1 MGLSNS
7 EQTKTTYVKMFSK
20 EPNTDDVNAFFG
32 MSEKVDG
39 KWQTT
44 QRFDTVEGYLTSVSV
59 GEFTYQNDTKKT
71 LKLVF
76 TDESG
81 ERVQVES
88 TFTILTYNV
97 INTLY
102 NCDFS
107 KDFKIKL
114 YVKKGAEKNMAAA
127 YIENGGERASW
138 AYEPSQLPKPH
149 KVMVGKKEVIDDSEV
164 IEFYEKLALDISE
177 RVSATAKKKFAAP
190 DASEQ
195 EMKGDSALKKLAE
208 QKALEERAKET
219 AKEIK
224 NKNPKQDE
232 QVPEP
237 IGDQDDLPF

>member
-7 EQTKTTYVKMFSK
+7 EQTKTSYVKMFSK
-20 EPNTDDVNAFFG
+20 EPGTDDVNAFFG

-44 QRFDTVEGYLTSVSV
+44 QRFDTVEGFLISATV
-59 GEFTYQNDTKKT
+59 GEFVYQNDTKKT

-88 TFTILTYNV
+88 SFTLLTYNV
-97 INTLY
+97 INALY
-102 NCDFS
+102 NCDFD
-107 KDFKIKL
+107 KPIKIKL

-127 YIENGGERASW
+127 YIENGGARASW

-149 KVMVGKKEVIDDSEV
+149 KVMVGKKEVIDDSDV
-164 IEFYEKLALDISE
+164 IEFYERLAQEISN
-177 RVSATAKKKFAAP
+177 RVSELAKKQHTP
-190 DASEQ
+190 PSLPEQ
-195 EMKGDSALKKLAE
+195 EMKGDSALKRLAE
-208 QKALEERAKET
+208 QKALEESA
-219 AKEIK
+219 K

-232 QVPEP
+232 QIPEP

>member
-7 EQTKTTYVKMFSK
+7 EQTKTSYVKMFSK
-20 EPNTDDVNAFFG
+20 EPGTDDVNAFFG

-44 QRFDTVEGYLTSVSV
+44 QRFDTVEGFLSSVTL
-59 GEFTYQNDTKKT
+59 GEFVYQNDTKKT

-81 ERVQVES
+81 ERIQVES
-88 TFTILTYNV
+88 SFTLLTYNV

-102 NCDFS
+102 NCNFE
-107 KDFKIKL
+107 KPIKIKL
-114 YVKKGAEKNMAAA
+114 YVKKGTDKNMAAA

-138 AYEPSQLPKPH
+138 AYEPSQLPKPT
-149 KVMVGKKEVIDDSEV
+149 KVAVGKKEVIDDSEV
-164 IEFYEKLALDISE
+164 IDFYERLAQEISN
-177 RVSATAKKKFAAP
+177 RVAAIAKKQPSAP
-190 DASEQ
+190 SLPEQ
-195 EMKGDSALKKLAE
+195 EMRGDSALKKLAE
-208 QKALEERAKET
+208 QKALEESAKT
-219 AKEIK
+219 Q
-224 NKNPKQDE
+224 NPKQNE

>member
-7 EQTKTTYVKMFSK
+7 EQTKTSYVKMFSK

-44 QRFDTVEGYLTSVSV
+44 QRFDTVEGLLVSVTV
-59 GEFTYQNDTKKT
+59 GEFVYQNDTKKT

-81 ERVQVES
+81 ERIQVES
-88 TFTILTYNV
+88 SFTLLTYNV

-102 NCDFS
+102 GCNFE
-107 KDFKIKL
+107 KPIKIKL
-114 YVKKGAEKNMAAA
+114 YVKKGTDKNMAAA

-149 KVMVGKKEVIDDSEV
+149 KVTVGKKEVIDDSEV
-164 IEFYEKLALDISE
+164 IEFYERLAQDISI
-177 RVSATAKKKFAAP
+177 RVAAALKKNHAVP
-190 DASEQ
+190 SLPEQ

-208 QKALEERAKET
+208 QKALEES
-219 AKEIK
+219 IK
-224 NKNPKQDE
+224 TQNPKQHE
-232 QVPEP
+232 QTPEP